1 MTQEDKVVIERKVKW
16 RLDEL
21 QAMAEKYGIDNIS
34 IQISVD
40 SIDVRFY
47 RDDFETL
54 LCSMSKYIGDDED
67 LQDIYVEEW
76 LTEWGKEE
84 KK

>member
-1 MTQEDKVVIERKVKW
+1 MTQEDKVLIERKVKL

-34 IQISVD
+34 IQISID
-40 SIDVRFY
+40 SISVRFY

-54 LCSMSKYIGDDED
+54 LCSMSKYIGDDEN
-67 LQDIYVEEW
+67 LQDIYAKGWLSEW
-76 LTEWGKEE
+76 EKEE
-84 KK
+84 KE